1 MSRKSNLAY
10 QNYETAQ
17 EQKKQQPAIK
27 KVSKRRTANY
37 IRPYK
42 AIALIIVAV
51 VITSSMVLSMVQL
64 NEINDQI
71 SAATAELETQK
82 SEAVRLNMELN
93 KTMSINNIEEY
104 AETEL
109 GMIKMQSNQVE
120 YISSSSGNSIEI
132 PEDKDTTIFEKIKDA
147 FTSFV
152 EYLAG

>member
-17 EQKKQQPAIK
+17 EQKKQQPTIK

-93 KTMSINNIEEY
+93 
-104 AETEL
+104 
-109 GMIKMQSNQVE
+109 
-120 YISSSSGNSIEI
+120 
-132 PEDKDTTIFEKIKDA
+132 
-147 FTSFV
+147 
-152 EYLAG
+152 